1 MKAPINTQLHW
12 LCAYFTMF
20 PLDFPLK
27 ILHSKAHRHEW
38 VLDPFS
44 GRGTTNYA
52 ARLSGLPSV
61 GIDSSP
67 VAHALTSAKLANAS
81 PSSIFKCAQAILES
95 SRAQDIP
102 EGEFWSYAF
111 DSQVLESICSIRE
124 SLLQD
129 CQSDV
134 RRALRG
140 VMLGALHGPIGK
152 TTQSYLS
159 NQSLRSY
166 APKPNYSVRFWKRNG
181 LESPPEIDV
190 LSVIRKRAERYYTG
204 QLRSKGCAIKGDS
217 RTIPIVEHLGH
228 NRVKWIIT
236 SPPYY
241 GMRTYIPDQWLRNWF
256 VGGSACVE
264 YSNEGQME
272 HNSPEDFAEQ
282 LCQVWQNIAAASMDN
297 AQMVI
302 RFGGVSERSAD
313 PVSILKQSFTETPW
327 RLKTIRSAG
336 SAASGRR
343 QAVSFAIS
351 NRSPQPEFD
360 AWVGL
365 G

>member
-1 MKAPINTQLHW
+1 MEISLNKQLDG

-20 PLDFPLK
+20 PLEFPLK
-27 ILHSKAHRHEW
+27 ILRDKAQPGDW

-52 ARLSGLPSV
+52 ARLNGLPSI
-61 GIDSSP
+61 GIDNSP
-67 VAHALTSAKLANAS
+67 IAHALTSAKLANAS
-81 PSSIFKCAQAILES
+81 PGSIFKCAQAILQS
-95 SRAQDIP
+95 SQAQDIP
-102 EGEFWSYAF
+102 RGEFWSYAF
-111 DSQVLESICSIRE
+111 DSQVLESICCIRE

-129 CQSDV
+129 CQSDA

-181 LESPPEIDV
+181 LEPPPAIDV

-204 QLRSKGCAIKGDS
+204 QLRSKGYAIKGDS
-217 RTIPIVEHLGH
+217 RTISIVEHLKK
-228 NRVKWIIT
+228 NRLKWIIT

-264 YSNEGQME
+264 YSNEGQLE
-272 HNSPEDFAEQ
+272 HSSPDDFAEQ
-282 LCQVWQNIAAASMDN
+282 LCQVWQNIAAVSIDN

-302 RFGGVSERSAD
+302 RFGGVSKRSAD
-313 PVSILKQSFTETPW
+313 PISILKQSFTETPW

-351 NRSPQPEFD
+351 NRTPQPEFD